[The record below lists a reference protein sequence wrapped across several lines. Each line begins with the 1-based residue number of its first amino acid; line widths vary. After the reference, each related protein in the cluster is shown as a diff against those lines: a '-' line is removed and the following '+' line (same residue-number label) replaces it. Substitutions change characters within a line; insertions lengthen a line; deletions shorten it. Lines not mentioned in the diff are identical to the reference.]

1 MTTEFMAKIKKTTLY
16 VEGMHCP
23 SCEVLINDKFSEE
36 GNVKEVNPN
45 FKNQKV
51 EVLYTGSLD
60 HESLNRKIV
69 PFGYRIG
76 EKGEEASVEPLSK
89 RIFEAVAIGSIVFI
103 LYLIASELGIVP
115 DFNITGS
122 LSLWSVLVIGLV
134 ASTSTCMATSGAL
147 FLSTVGKGKNNLSQA
162 LFFNAGRIASYGAF
176 GFLAGLV
183 GQALITN
190 LKFGPYLTLLAAV
203 FMVLLGLDMAKIL
216 SIGAIIPSGLNKKI
230 FQSLEHKLMKYPRKA
245 PFLLGAITY
254 LLPCG
259 FTQAVQVYA
268 LGLASPLQSALTMV
282 VFAIGTAPALMLI
295 GGLTSLTKTTFYS
308 YFMKAMGV
316 IVFIIGF
323 GYFSNFL
330 SLYNI
335 NINPFATNG
344 SANSTASTTKDGVQ
358 TIDMRVVASG
368 YVPNSFTV
376 KKGVP
381 VKWNINGENTFGCQ
395 AYFVVPTLG
404 IQKTIVPGIQT
415 IDFTPTETGTI
426 NFSCG
431 MGMYRGQITV
441 IN

>member
-1 MTTEFMAKIKKTTLY
+1 MAKVKKTTLY

-36 GNVKEVNPN
+36 GNIKEVRPN
-45 FKNQKV
+45 FKNQQV
-51 EVLYTGSLD
+51 EVFYTGQ
-60 HESLNRKIV
+60 LNSAILNKKIV
-69 PFGYRIG
+69 PFGYKIG
-76 EKGEEASVEPLSK
+76 EKDEQPVVEPLSK

-103 LYLIASELGIVP
+103 LYLMAGELGIVP

-122 LSLWSVLVIGLV
+122 LSFFSVLVIGLV

-147 FLSTVGKGKNNLSQA
+147 FLSTVGKSKDNFSQA
-162 LFFNAGRIASYGAF
+162 MFFNAGRIASYGFF

-190 LKFGPYLTLLAAV
+190 LKFGPFLTLLAAI

-216 SIGAIIPSGLNKKI
+216 SIGAVIPSALNKRI
-230 FQSLEHKLMKYPRKA
+230 FESLEHKIMRYPRKA

-254 LLPCG
+254 FLPCG

-268 LGLASPLQSALTMV
+268 LGLASPFQSALTMMI
-282 VFAIGTAPALMLI
+282 FALGTAPALMVI

-308 YFMKAMGV
+308 YFMKTMGV

-323 GYFSNFL
+323 SYFSNFL

-335 NINPFATNG
+335 NINPFASQATG
-344 SANSTASTTKDGVQ
+344 NSTSAETKDGVQ
-358 TIDMRVVASG
+358 IIRMNVVASG
-368 YVPNSFTV
+368 YSPNSFTV
-376 KKGVP
+376 KAGTP
-381 VKWNINGENTFGCQ
+381 VKWIINGENVFGCQ
-395 AYFVVPTLG
+395 AYFVVPSLG
-404 IQKTIVPGIQT
+404 VQKTIEPGENIVE
-415 IDFTPTETGTI
+415 FTPYNKGVI

-431 MGMYRGQITV
+431 MGMYRGV
-441 IN
+441 INVN